1 MHTNLIYTL
10 FSEICKFSATRTEV
24 FLVSFV
30 RSLLQC
36 NKFYHRHVFVEQGLG
51 QQRNG
56 WLTKQTLV
64 GEDGS
69 DLRDSALLLER
80 GQLIEAGGNEN
91 LKNELQ

>member
-1 MHTNLIYTL
+1 MPLELRY
-10 FSEICKFSATRTEV
+10 FW
-24 FLVSFV
+24 VSFV
-30 RSLLQC
+30 GSLLQC
-36 NKFYHRHVFVEQGLG
+36 NKFYHRHVFVEQGFG